1 MGISG
6 PVTIII
12 TSHDE
17 NTAAKVVRQDTIR
30 KRRYTCFEWTQ
41 LIATICI
48 PIVIAVYTIIDNNR
62 NTSIADLNRRKD
74 IEIANISRRSEL
86 EIAQA
91 NRLNEIEIAE
101 QSRQKDRDLATD
113 QQQENILAEYQTFLA
128 KLILDNGKSLNK
140 SPDAKVVGYFKTLTA
155 LNQLD
160 ARRKSILI
168 RSLYD
173 AQLITLQPNSKQ
185 GDTSILEFRGV
196 DLSGITLGSSHST
209 PIELSL
215 AYYID
220 WLHLFLPYNIL
231 TNASFRHTRLDCAIF
246 TAAKMDSVDMSFATH
261 RQTACLGT
269 PRSFQDEYGG
279 TSLVKAILYDANFWY
294 NDFSSA
300 NLTLANMR
308 KFYCRE
314 CKFSK
319 AILFQ
324 ADLSFSL
331 FFHAFYLSIL
341 QLDFTFVNFKQAV
354 AHSARFNTINFT
366 NSDWSYVQ
374 ASKILIR
381 NCTFVD
387 ATMDNSSF
395 VKSIIRQSIFQNA
408 SLYAIDLTD
417 AELHNVTFIN
427 SDMRNANLSSI
438 KCDYCVFINVTLEG
452 AVLKNASFRHS
463 IFRNCRINASQLEE
477 AIDLFGSTLPNG
489 TVEVTHRTTTTTQN
503 LYKTIYHIRIK
514 TGDKFGAGTNADIHL
529 KIFGEKV
536 DTNKIQLMS
545 TNHTSDMFERG
556 QIDKFTYELDDLG
569 KVCFLFFLI
578 FQLFLDY
585 L

>member
-1 MGISG
+1 MSG
-6 PVTIII
+6 PVTNII
-12 TSHDE
+12 TSNNE
-17 NTAAKVVRQDTIR
+17 NTAAKVVPQDIIR
-30 KRRYTCFEWTQ
+30 KKRHPCFDWTQ
-41 LIATICI
+41 LIATVCI
-48 PIVIAVYTIIDNNR
+48 PVVIAVYTIIDNNR

-74 IEIANISRRSEL
+74 
-86 EIAQA
+86 
-91 NRLNEIEIAE
+91 IEIAE

-128 KLILDNGKSLNK
+128 KLILDNGMALNK
-140 SPDAKVVGYFKTLTA
+140 TPEAKVVGHFKTLTA

-173 AQLITLQPNSKQ
+173 AQLIILQPNSKQ
-185 GDTSILEFRGV
+185 GNTSILELRGV
-196 DLSGITLGSSHST
+196 DLSGITLGSSHTS
-209 PIELSL
+209 PIKLSFVYYSELN
-215 AYYID
+215 
-220 WLHLFLPYNIL
+220 HLYLPFINL
-231 TNASFRHTRLDCAIF
+231 MNASFRHAWLDCATF
-246 TAAKMDSVDMSFATH
+246 TMAIMDSVDMSFAMH
-261 RQTACLGT
+261 RQTFCLGT
-269 PRSFQDEYGG
+269 PRSFQREYAG
-279 TSLVKAILYDANFWY
+279 TSLVKANLYDAGFYY

-308 KFYCRE
+308 KFYCLA

-319 AILFQ
+319 AVLLQ
-324 ADLSFSL
+324 ADLSFSI
-331 FFHAFYLSIL
+331 FFHDFYLGIL
-341 QLDFTFVNFKQAV
+341 QLDFTFVKLKQAV
-354 AHSARFNTINFT
+354 AHSAWFHTMNFT

-374 ASKILIR
+374 ALKVIIN
-381 NCTFVD
+381 NCTFAD

-395 VKSIIRQSIFQNA
+395 VKSTIRQSIFQNA

-417 AELHNVTFIN
+417 AVLHNVTFIN

-452 AVLKNASFRHS
+452 AVLENASFRYS

-489 TVEVTHRTTTTTQN
+489 TVEVTHRTTTQK
-503 LYKTIYHIRIK
+503 LYKTIYNIRIK
-514 TGDKFGAGTNADIHL
+514 TGDIFAAGTDADVHL

-545 TNHTSDMFERG
+545 ANHALNMFESG

-569 KVCFLFFLI
+569 KVCFCLL
-578 FQLFLDY
+578 
-585 L
+585 